1 MNDSSRI
8 LQIDGVTLG
17 LRITRKK
24 VKNINVRL
32 VGDELRVSA
41 PRWVPKGE
49 LDETIETLARRLLR
63 RERERV
69 VNGDDQALVLARKIA
84 LRFQNPPE
92 ILAAR
97 FSTRQRARWGSYSTR
112 TRTIRLSAAL
122 RHMPTWVLEAVMAH
136 ELAHVVHPNHSPAF
150 WGLLR
155 RVCPQTDRARAF
167 LEGVSWF
174 GRSLERLPPVE
185 KSLLIDGG
193 FEGGP

>member
-41 PRWVPKGE
+41 PRWVPRGE
-49 LDETIETLARRLLR
+49 LDETIEMLARRLLR

-92 ILAAR
+92 IQAAR

-136 ELAHVVHPNHSPAF
+136 ELAHVFHPNHSPAF

-155 RVCPQTDRARAF
+155 DVCPQTDRARAF
-167 LEGVSWF
+167 LEGVGWTASMWKI
-174 GRSLERLPPVE
+174 LPPMERDQLAGPDRE
-185 KSLLIDGG
+185 K
-193 FEGGP
+193 E

>member
-1 MNDSSRI
+1 MTVDQQT
-8 LQIDGVTLG
+8 LTIDGVS
-17 LRITRKK
+17 LRLRVTRKK

-41 PRWVPKGE
+41 PRWVPRGE

-92 ILAAR
+92 IQAAQ

-155 RVCPQTDRARAF
+155 RVYPQTDRARAF

-174 GRSLERLPPVE
+174 GRSWERLPPVE
-185 KSLLIDGG
+185 RSLLVDGAG
-193 FEGGP
+193 VLGD